1 MPADGICPIRIDRGN
16 GHWQNLFMCRH
27 PYLAMISA
35 LGMAACFAS
44 AQPAAKPRVALVIGN
59 AKYEAAVGPL
69 RNAVNDAKAVSKTLR
84 GLGFFVN
91 EEHNVTRDELFE
103 AVAGFRAKMQDAEV
117 ALFYYAG
124 HGISVAGSNYLIPI
138 KSGYAPAAGDE
149 TALRMLAETKLFN
162 AEQVVAEM
170 SAGGGRCNLVI
181 LDACRNT
188 PVARDIGTRDATRT
202 GGLTEMKP
210 PAGSLIAF
218 ATDAGHTAQDG
229 TGANGLYT
237 GELVQHLRTPGITIE
252 QVFKRTRE
260 GVMRQSDGA
269 QIPAEY
275 SRLVG
280 EDIYLAGMT
289 AVDPPESPTP
299 KAAPVEPPSASAIN
313 KLAASGHVA
322 ECVDALQLATAA
334 KGRGDFA
341 ASPLDTLLEL
351 AKEELKVASGP
362 SPQVES
368 AMNTCQLVLAAIRD
382 CLPPA
387 HPRYNELAAK
397 ANNRLGDC
405 MMLMGKSA
413 EALPFYQIAVKLAPD
428 DAYPLYNRGRAQLAL
443 GEKDAAKA
451 DFNAASGPKFN
462 QPKARK
468 LALSALEEFE

>member
-1 MPADGICPIRIDRGN
+1 
-16 GHWQNLFMCRH
+16 MCRH
-27 PYLAMISA
+27 PYLAVISA
-35 LGMAACFAS
+35 LGMAASFVS
-44 AQPAAKPRVALVIGN
+44 AQPSAKPRVALVIGN
-59 AKYEAAVGPL
+59 AKYETAVGPL

-84 GLGFFVN
+84 GLGFFVT

-103 AVAGFRAKMQDAEV
+103 AVAGFRAKTKEAEV

-124 HGISVAGSNYLIPI
+124 HGVSVAGSNYLIPV

-170 SAGGGRCNLVI
+170 SVGGGRCNLVI

-188 PVARDIGTRDATRT
+188 PVARDPATRDASRA

-260 GVMRQSDGA
+260 GVMRQSGGA
-269 QIPAEY
+269 QVPAEY

-280 EDIYLAGMT
+280 EDIYLAGLAPT
-289 AVDPPESPTP
+289 HPPEASAP
-299 KAAPVEPPSASAIN
+299 KAAPVEPPGASAIN
-313 KLAASGHVA
+313 QLAASGHVI
-322 ECVDALQLATAA
+322 ECVDALELATAA

-341 ASPLDTLLEL
+341 AAPLDTLLEL
-351 AKEELKVASGP
+351 AKEELKVAGGP

-368 AMNTCQLVLAAIRD
+368 AMHTCQLALAAIRD

-387 HPRYNELAAK
+387 HPRYNELTAK

-405 MMLMGKSA
+405 LMLTGKPA
-413 EALPFYQIAVKLAPD
+413 EALPFYQIAVTLAPA
-428 DAYPLYNRGRAQLAL
+428 DAYPLYNRGRALLAL
-443 GEKDAAKA
+443 GEKDSAKSDFTAAA
-451 DFNAASGPKFN
+451 GPKFN

-468 LALSALEEFE
+468 LALTALEEFE

>member
-1 MPADGICPIRIDRGN
+1 MAVS
-16 GHWQNLFMCRH
+16 
-27 PYLAMISA
+27 SA
-35 LGMAACFAS
+35 L
-44 AQPAAKPRVALVIGN
+44 AQPVAKPRVALVIGN
-59 AKYEAAVGPL
+59 AKYETAVGPL
-69 RNAVNDAKAVSKTLR
+69 RNAVNDAKAVAKTLR

-103 AVAGFRAKMQDAEV
+103 AVAGFRAKIKEAEV

-138 KSGYAPAAGDE
+138 KSGYAPAAADE
-149 TALRMLAETKLFN
+149 NALRMLAETKLFN

-170 SAGGGRCNLVI
+170 SAAGGRCNLVI

-188 PVARDIGTRDATRT
+188 PVARDPATRDASRA

-237 GELVQHLRTPGITIE
+237 GELVQHLRTPGLTIE
-252 QVFKRTRE
+252 QVFKRTRA
-260 GVMRQSDGA
+260 GVMQQSRGT
-269 QIPAEY
+269 QVPAEY

-280 EDIYLAGMT
+280 EDIYLAGLT
-289 AVDPPESPTP
+289 AVDPPEPATP
-299 KAAPVEPPSASAIN
+299 KAAPVEPPGASAIN
-313 KLAASGHVA
+313 KLAASGHVSA
-322 ECVDALQLATAA
+322 CVDALHLATAA

-351 AKEELKVASGP
+351 AKEEIKVASGS

-368 AMNTCQLVLAAIRD
+368 AMQTCQLVLGAIRD

-387 HPRYNELAAK
+387 HPRYNELTAK
-397 ANNRLGDC
+397 ADNRLGDC
-405 MMLMGKSA
+405 LMLMGKPA
-413 EALPFYQIAVKLAPD
+413 EALPLYQTAASLAPA

-443 GEKDAAKA
+443 GNKEAARA
-451 DFNAASGPKFN
+451 DFTAAADPKFN

-468 LALSALEEFE
+468 LALTALGELE